1 MATSHKDFSG
11 PQTRLSQE
19 LHAQR
24 QLIYQQAFLTRCL
37 CSDGARECMAHAP
50 LSKSL
55 CCRVL
60 PAGARDH
67 WADWWSLLVATSVW
81 IRDKSPWGTD
91 ALHTHAHVTTCT
103 HTFPCFILL
112 FDRVKLVS
120 LCSYGPCWLL
130 QSLSDPGDISACTKL
145 SVLCLYLFFQ
155 LRRDSSVLHLISN
168 TSQSHII
175 NTMLNM
181 IPWLAYLYI
190 RARFFFKRQKYSYNM
205 HGNNSARS

>member
-1 MATSHKDFSG
+1 ME
-11 PQTRLSQE
+11 QE
-19 LHAQR
+19 NIWHTLHWAKR
-24 QLIYQQAFLTRCL
+24 
-37 CSDGARECMAHAP
+37 
-50 LSKSL
+50 L
-55 CCRVL
+55 CCRVCFRSCWCTRSL
-60 PAGARDH
+60 S
-67 WADWWSLLVATSVW
+67 WSLQLATSVR

-112 FDRVKLVS
+112 FDRVKLVG

-155 LRRDSSVLHLISN
+155 LWRDSSVLHLISN

-190 RARFFFKRQKYSYNM
+190 RARFFKKKAKIFI
-205 HGNNSARS
+205 